1 MNKMVHDAL
10 ILTLITLV
18 SGCALG
24 VAHEVTEKPIENA
37 QAEATK
43 KAYQEVMPEG
53 KTFTEV
59 KGFDSDQAT
68 AIAKKAGFANDTI
81 NDALVA
87 KNASGKEIGYVL
99 TITAGGGY
107 GGDITFSMGI
117 SSEGKMTTYSITSIS
132 ETAGLGMKAK
142 TDDPSSKKDF
152 VDQFKGL
159 ASGNYSVVKNGT
171 TVKENEIEGIS
182 GATITSR
189 AMTNGVDAGFAYYES
204 QLKGGAK

>member
-68 AIAKKAGFANDTI
+68 SIAKKAGFTNDTI

-87 KNASGKEIGYVL
+87 KNASGKEIAVRLYELPQYISLQTDGSDNV
-99 TITAGGGY
+99 
-107 GGDITFSMGI
+107 I
-117 SSEGKMTTYSITSIS
+117 SSFDLGLPKETFLTAKYS
-132 ETAGLGMKAK
+132 EDK
-142 TDDPSSKKDF
+142 TLYN
-152 VDQFKGL
+152 Q
-159 ASGNYSVVKNGT
+159 Y
-171 TVKENEIEGIS
+171 
-182 GATITSR
+182 
-189 AMTNGVDAGFAYYES
+189 
-204 QLKGGAK
+204 